1 MTNVDTT
8 IEIEKAY
15 IKDKLTY
22 KKKHSKK
29 TEYFYDIIAVSQ
41 TSNKFVVSLVYPFNY
56 NATPDAEKKPTFK
69 ISWGDGTET
78 TVRNK
83 FVNMFSLHYNKTL
96 PYIGIPGSDIED
108 IKLFPVNEKLNQD
121 AEPLLYHEYEINSDG
136 TFKVNGKPVVRISII
151 SDEIVIPVA
160 LNATEIVNLRNIFIS
175 SGNINAVIPADEN
188 VFANYNDYT
197 RAKSYVNTLSECIYP
212 VAMSVGGE
220 YPPNLIGLPTEEY
233 RSAFS
238 DVFKRGIYHPLDQK
252 IAHIKNG
259 IDGIDDDIM
268 SSINTNDTRY
278 VPDYK
283 SPGSMSMYA
292 LAGNNRF
299 INKELLESIG
309 TSNQHP
315 IPIQAYLCAGTT
327 VIKDTSYYNINKCST
342 GLYINPLLTPAL
354 INKGVNINN
363 SILRISVLAPNSDK
377 TKVHTV
383 FNPFQSIIKVFPN
396 SNNEYKLLSN
406 TETEEMWGFF
416 CNFYKI
422 WRYRANTGELI
433 TSPWLDDRDGL
444 YDLFKS
450 IPNKV
455 KSMKCVF
462 RVHQGYVDNKIYG
475 VRNEHKLLD
484 AIPKTVEEIENL
496 VVFSNIE
503 FYKKGFRV
511 YRNKEEYDEN
521 ESYNG
526 GFRMLPFD
534 NDDGVSSKYKN
545 TNLKTI
551 KNMVFCCDLYPEPL
565 KLSDNTWTTNF
576 DGVSL
581 LYGFNSL
588 EKVDGVFTYC
598 RFKDTGY
605 MRIRDI
611 CQRPQSSK
619 YEDPT
624 KINFKQI
631 ELSRVMHWC
640 DVINE
645 LAEDGETNE
654 AALNPFNGA
663 MRKKQR
669 NSWSITPNYKYRDF
683 FNKMNNETSFNSDK
697 APTFIFGKQENDIDF
712 KHMGFAFMFLTK
724 ESYPNDRLGGMV
736 DQTPIFKSVTDFAHG
751 YMMSY
756 SYINCEVPNMNTK
769 TIKIDGYLQQFLN
782 HMLIQKFRFDIDCD
796 FTRDRNTLYL
806 RNYINGLINLQW
818 LSPIG
823 WMYLGKT
830 IDDNRLDE
838 TTRRY
843 VKNSFKPAIIDM
855 SNMEGLFANVGA
867 LSCDLT
873 PMNEINDI
881 DLFLDFNSKVSI
893 NGNIK
898 DIHIYTNRFGLYS
911 YNEDDVLIKSNKDV
925 NIKRIFQNETYY
937 GALTTDNFFQ
947 GKSRYLKWFG
957 DLNIYRDNELNK
969 LYGFEHNL
977 AYNMTSFKEYEN
989 LRGSNYKDRI
999 ISMGLPRISPYD
1011 IPVWSDPNGSADEFL
1026 FMRYNS
1032 ALGSNNRFKNINA
1045 SAHDDNLINWI
1056 VPPMISG
1063 YKYRYPTLYEYI
1075 NAPSSGDSRYAHRFT
1090 MNTQYPRAH
1099 QGANFLLMKGR
1110 FIFNDNSSTNADYA
1124 FDGMILHFGLNKAIV
1139 HKDVKFNSIKGITTK
1154 NTIGV
1159 IKHNIDWDFK
1169 DENVIGYIPTI
1180 SRPYNT
1186 VVVGEPF
1193 TNLKHTVPKRIV
1205 PNEEELNECVAIRVN
1220 EFNSYERYGN
1230 CTNAMIVPRVAST
1243 PARYR
1248 KLDNIQYKF
1257 KKDIELDE
1265 FNYMPHN
1272 VYDYTVRLSHAGH
1285 NTRYDILG
1293 ISKIRKLFPDD
1304 VNVHIKN
1311 FKMPYMDNIDKFKYL
1326 YDKEK
1331 AYGEFDM
1338 QKERFIF
1345 NTVPLKYALNGA
1357 TIDNLEEVK
1366 DKWNYI
1372 GAATIFKSSK
1382 LIDGPLGSGVSAV
1395 LRCPYNV
1402 DLTTIDFN
1410 IRVFVI
1416 DDKDWGREK
1425 VDETNIMVA
1434 PIEGNNNPAINEY
1447 YKILDTTEKNT
1458 SNIFK
1463 VTNFQPPIR
1472 QMMRLEELGS
1482 SYTNIWPAK
1491 NTDQDYWSVDDRPG
1505 KYLFPRSSSDSK
1517 TAIEYA
1523 YNTADENFGGTS
1535 RWVNQLP
1542 KDMLG
1547 DTNTGITKYSDRIEI
1562 GFTRR
1567 TSDFSVLVLSDIP
1580 LWLEGSD
1587 YITGEFP
1594 PYSDYSEKYPEFKTS
1609 FDENWFKT
1617 QCFDKQMKG
1626 FEIDDVFLE
1635 TDDHF
1640 RYTSALL
1647 QIDNNDLNIPH
1658 RVNPYILEPTTYKG
1672 QTKFG
1677 EVITAYG
1684 RKFPIVNFRWTLGF
1698 AFSNLPKTVTEV
1710 DGFNFADTVY
1720 VPDKCV
1726 PEQITKFHFH
1736 KEFLESNQ
1744 TYKEGI
1750 IDAVMWYN
1758 NPFMNSSVET
1768 PGSVDYFSNI
1778 MLFTRRKDSLSNGA
1792 RTQMEEYYEWST
1804 DNKITLGPLN
1814 FNEGYG
1820 TYKDSIRVY
1829 GTRSETDHYILLTTH
1844 IAPEPNYYEM
1854 RRNYNTWVVADRN
1867 VKPDD
1872 IITVKW
1878 VVRFQSLIINPIV
1891 GPPSWHDNNKVNLNP
1906 YISGG
1911 TGHFDMS
1918 EDIITYIG
1926 KAKDLINFGV
1936 FNYSNIENVIMLY
1949 RQNGLPTIKSIRI
1962 YSDVYVCPSIN
1973 WERGI
1978 WGVLRGTL
1986 PSGADTR
1993 CVPIPQKCT
2002 EGIFYRD
2009 VKLHGIITGEYDGS
2023 LPEKLFWGTRNE
2035 NLRIQGLYCST
2046 RYANPHS
2053 WRTRKTCIRNV
2064 LQNSTSQGDR
2074 FQINNLTRLK
2084 ESGKIVT
2091 DNFEATLNNIFMPEY
2106 QHNVYNRL
2114 TGNNLFASA
2123 RSQNVYDGSRPIGIF
2138 PMVTSDQDSDYKSS
2152 VDLIHNISYTPI
2164 DDETVKNNTS
2174 MYPPSMFYMTGFAD
2188 RFNYLP
2194 SFTLHSIS
2202 STSEAEN
2209 EIAYALD
2216 FSRGVFS
2223 NVHDASPLSIP
2234 HKIDELDVS
2243 YLGGF
2248 ADLFEVYTDDVFG
2261 FTEPNLYNLNY
2272 PINMHPHQE
2281 AAYNVFRYPD
2291 YTNDGGVWNSYTRP
2305 SYQAIPVSSFFSKW
2319 FFLNG
2324 TIRVK
2329 DNSEAYVF
2337 SDHRIGNIV
2346 DFDGYSPHRF
2356 DQTTFDQSIYAVQH
2370 ENVRRSKIYKINNIT
2385 LRMPG
2390 SADYF
2395 YTPSNYGNSD
2405 YSYYNKIV
2413 KPRLDYN
2420 GYYPYCVGTAVT
2432 HGGFGSIERYSRSS
2446 IYYPSSLISETVGA
2460 IEETGYVPIMSSL
2473 MKIIML
2479 KTHRNEICRTD
2490 TAWYSTIPLECMV
2503 PQGYMSN
2510 WSVADENT
2518 MRCRAYHKTRVANFT
2533 DKGMMIPPKWYKN
2546 HANNNRL
2553 PLYVERFKYL
2563 EDIKSN
2569 YGLLVSMVMCEPSKN
2584 MMFRMNGKRRVKA
2597 RYARTRPLDFG
2608 KGWTGKDLGNA
2619 NQPYDILYQRA
2630 IPGIVGIY
2638 HYVNSAYRGRITN
2651 MRNFGH
2657 WACYGF
2663 NYGLIDDTGMTQYQ
2677 DIGRELFIES
2687 ETANA
2692 RNNMLIGCH
2701 PHLKE
2706 VKIINAS
2713 ASEISANYKNYY
2725 DEENIS
2731 PDDTQKY
2738 LTAFEALDIEIPD
2751 DSQHPSF
2758 LQTSFNCFIK
2768 ETLPYQPCLTK
2779 IKNMSSSPLYLTIG
2793 ETALTHI
2800 LNYGQRVLHGRKY
2813 GKDANNWIWIMGEQQ
2828 KIMNVSTNM
2837 RTAIFPTYKRERF
2850 VWNSSF
2856 NQDPVSQ
2863 FSSYVDVIVDSKWVN
2878 RTMYA
2883 RKDIPKEDQTPYQ
2896 GIMIRGIMNGVW
2908 TNCETNAWGGA
2919 PAPRPKTAKVFDYAI
2934 VGNTNGGFVNY
2945 GPNKGRNLEYGI
2957 NEIANLHTSG
2967 GIHHRGLYNVPMQ
2980 WFGKNKD
2987 EISLP
2992 NDYYLGS
2999 NMGQVGNPSFRA
3011 SGNPYH
3017 NSELKV
3023 FLSHTFANHWFGVPS
3038 PNTVSLHQLCDKSIL
3053 SSGSADK
3060 QPEGIIVT
3068 DDYRFANIIA
3078 QPNTIIYGNQTPVV
3092 YCKSQ
3097 RGWMQNYENMLDLS
3111 WWQGAVSELPTNWN
3125 SRPLLWVLEGDS
3137 DITDFFSC
3145 VGKRYTV
3152 VDFAKMT
3159 YYSGITNP
3167 TQALQTFEN
3176 SVIRFN
3182 KSTYPS
3188 TDKLNITN
3196 MFNDIRLRWFNYDLT
3211 KPAYAPTLNKYK
3223 FNTANYVKDNFD
3235 RIFFNGK
3242 INIIGKS
3249 GIKSTT

>member
-278 VPDYK
+278 VVDYK
-283 SPGSMSMYA
+283 SPDSMSMYA

-299 INKELLESIG
+299 VNKELLESIG

-315 IPIQAYLCAGTT
+315 IPIQAYLCSG
-327 VIKDTSYYNINKCST
+327 IYEPKDNYYYQRNKNSK
-342 GLYINPLLTPAL
+342 GLNINPLITPAL

-377 TKVHTV
+377 TKVHIV
-383 FNPFQSIIKVFPN
+383 SNPFQGIIKVFPN

-406 TETEEMWGFF
+406 TETKEIWGFF
-416 CNFYKI
+416 CNFYRD
-422 WRYRANTGELI
+422 WRYRANTGEYI
-433 TSPWLDDRDGL
+433 TSPWLDDIDGV

-462 RVHQGYVDNKIYG
+462 RVHQSYVDNKLYG
-475 VRNEHKLLD
+475 IRNEHKILD

-521 ESYNG
+521 EAYNG

-545 TNLKTI
+545 SNLKTI

-565 KLSDNTWTTNF
+565 RLTDNTWTTNF

-605 MRIRDI
+605 MRVRDI
-611 CQRPQSSK
+611 CQRPQK
-619 YEDPT
+619 ENYEDPS
-624 KINFKQI
+624 KIEYKPI

-645 LAEDGETNE
+645 LGEDGDTNE
-654 AALNPFNGA
+654 HALNPFNGH
-663 MRKKQR
+663 MVKKQR
-669 NSWSITPNYKYRDF
+669 SSWNITPNYKYRDF
-683 FNKMNNETSFNSDK
+683 FNKMNNETSFNPDK
-697 APTFIFGKQENDIDF
+697 APTFIFGKQENDADL
-712 KHMGFAFMFLTK
+712 KHMCLGFLFLERK
-724 ESYPNDRLGGMV
+724 PYLNDRLGGIV
-736 DQTPIFKSVTDFAHG
+736 DQSPIFKSVTDFAHG

-756 SYINCEVPNMNTK
+756 SYMNCEVPDVTIK
-769 TIKIDGYLQQFLN
+769 TIKIDGYIQQFYN
-782 HMLIQKFRFDIDCD
+782 HMMIQKLRLDLQFDLSKP
-796 FTRDRNTLYL
+796 RSLYL
-806 RNYINGLINLQW
+806 RDYVTGLINPQW
-818 LSPIG
+818 ISPVG
-823 WMYLGKT
+823 WMLIGKT
-830 IDDNRLDE
+830 ISENSKINQDLKSE
-838 TTRRY
+838 VISRY
-843 VKNSFKPAIIDM
+843 KSAIVDV
-855 SNMEGLFANVGA
+855 SNIEGLFSNVGSLA
-867 LSCDLT
+867 CDLT
-873 PMNEINDI
+873 PMTEINDR

-893 NGNIK
+893 NGSVKNI
-898 DIHIYTNRFGLYS
+898 HVYSNRFGLYS
-911 YNEDDVLIKSNKDV
+911 YNEDDILIKSDKDV
-925 NIKRIFQNETYY
+925 NVKRLFQNECYY
-937 GALTTDNFFQ
+937 GSLATDNFFQ
-947 GKSRYLKWFG
+947 AKSKYRNWFT
-957 DLNIYRDNELNK
+957 DVAVYDDNELNK
-969 LYGFEHNL
+969 IWGYEHAL
-977 AYNMTSFKEYEN
+977 AYNMTSFKHYEN
-989 LRGSNYKDRI
+989 FTGSDYKDRI
-999 ISMGLPRISPYD
+999 ISMGCPRVSPYD
-1011 IPVWSDPNGSADEFL
+1011 IPVWTDPKTREFE
-1026 FMRYNS
+1026 YTKHNS
-1032 ALGSNNRFKNINA
+1032 SLGGNNRFKSPTIL
-1045 SAHDDNLINWI
+1045 AHDDNLLNWI
-1056 VPPMISG
+1056 FPPLITG
-1063 YKYRYPTLYEYI
+1063 YKYRYPTIYSYLI
-1075 NAPSSGDSRYAHRFT
+1075 GQNTGDSRYVYRFT

-1099 QGANFLLMKGR
+1099 QGTNFLLTKGK
-1110 FIFNDNSSTNADYA
+1110 FIVNSSNSSTNADYA
-1124 FDGMILHFGLNKAIV
+1124 FDGMMLHFGLNKSLV
-1139 HKDVKFNSIKGITTK
+1139 HKDIKFNSIKGITTK

-1159 IKHNIDWDFK
+1159 IKHNCDWNFK
-1169 DENVIGYIPTI
+1169 NENVVGYIPTI
-1180 SRPYNT
+1180 SRPFNT

-1193 TNLKHTVPKRIV
+1193 TNLKHVIPKKIV
-1205 PNEEELNECVAIRVN
+1205 PNIEEFNECVALRVN
-1220 EFNSYERYGN
+1220 EFNSYERYPGRFN
-1230 CTNAMIVPRVAST
+1230 SMIVPKVAST

-1248 KLDNIQYKF
+1248 KFDNVQYKF
-1257 KKDIELDE
+1257 SSDSVEFDE

-1272 VYDYTVRLSHAGH
+1272 VVDYISAIPNSYQSSYDM
-1285 NTRYDILG
+1285 IFG
-1293 ISKIRKLFPDD
+1293 ISHVRKLFPDD
-1304 VNVHIKN
+1304 TNVHIKN
-1311 FKMPYMDNIDKFKYL
+1311 FKMPYIDNSDKFKL
-1326 YDKEK
+1326 LGSNFNVDK
-1331 AYGEFDM
+1331 Y
-1338 QKERFIF
+1338 RFIF
-1345 NTVPLKYALNGA
+1345 QTVPLEYALNGA
-1357 TIDNLEEVK
+1357 VVDNIEEVK
-1366 DKWNYI
+1366 RNWKYN
-1372 GAATIFKSSK
+1372 GTATIFKSAK
-1382 LIDGPLGSGVSAV
+1382 LIDGPLNQPVTVV

-1402 DLTTIDFN
+1402 DLTN
-1410 IRVFVI
+1410 SKYNVRVFMI
-1416 DDKDWGREK
+1416 SETDWGREK
-1425 VDETNIMVA
+1425 VIEQNLMINPKGIPPVEIGNPDLVEFYKVCDSTKKYPE
-1434 PIEGNNNPAINEY
+1434 PITVEC
-1447 YKILDTTEKNT
+1447 
-1458 SNIFK
+1458 
-1463 VTNFQPPIR
+1463 FQPPLRCMIN
-1472 QMMRLEELGS
+1472 LPELGTN
-1482 SYTNIWPAK
+1482 YTNVWPQDRV
-1491 NTDQDYWSVDDRPG
+1491 DQNFWSVDDRPG
-1505 KYLFPRSSSDSK
+1505 KYLFPVSASTNYDSQ
-1517 TAIEYA
+1517 EYA
-1523 YNTADENFGGTS
+1523 INTADENFGGTS

-1542 KDMLG
+1542 KEIHKCVSVRKF
-1547 DTNTGITKYSDRIEI
+1547 NDRLE
-1562 GFTRR
+1562 FDLTRKELE
-1567 TSDFSVLVLSDIP
+1567 FSILVLADIP
-1580 LWLEGSD
+1580 LWMEGSD

-1594 PYSDYSEKYPEFKTS
+1594 PYSDYSEKYPEFKTQ

-1617 QCFDKQMKG
+1617 NCYDKQMKG

-1635 TDDHF
+1635 VDDHM
-1640 RYTSALL
+1640 RHTMALM

-1658 RVNPYILEPTTYKG
+1658 RVNPYILEPTTRKG

-1677 EVITAYG
+1677 EVISAYG

-1710 DGFNFADTVY
+1710 EGFNFADTVY

-1736 KEFLESNQ
+1736 KEFLEPNQ

-1750 IDAVMWYN
+1750 MDAVMWYN
-1758 NPFMNSSVET
+1758 NPFMNSTVET

-1820 TYKDSIRVY
+1820 THKDSIRVY
-1829 GTRSETDHYILLTTH
+1829 GTRSETDHHILLTTH

-1878 VVRFQSLIINPIV
+1878 VVRFQSLIATPIS
-1891 GPPSWHDNNKVNLNP
+1891 GPPGWYDNNKANLNP

-1911 TGHFDMS
+1911 AGHFDMS
-1918 EDIITYIG
+1918 EDVITYTG

-1936 FNYSNIENVIMLY
+1936 FNYSNIENAIMLY

-1986 PSGADTR
+1986 PTGTDTR

-2053 WRTRKTCIRNV
+2053 WRTRKASIRNV

-2074 FQINNLTRLK
+2074 FQINNLARLK

-2152 VDLIHNISYTPI
+2152 VDEIHSINYTKISDSDIRDNSSY
-2164 DDETVKNNTS
+2164 
-2174 MYPPSMFYMTGFAD
+2174 YPPSMFYMTGFAD

-2202 STSEAEN
+2202 STSEVEN

-2223 NVHDASPLSIP
+2223 NVHDSSPLSIP

-2281 AAYNVFRYPD
+2281 SAYNVFRYPD
-2291 YTNDGGVWNSYTRP
+2291 YTNDGGVWNSYVRP
-2305 SYQAIPVSSFFSKW
+2305 SYQAMPVSSFFGKW

-2329 DNSEAYVF
+2329 DNSDAYVF

-2390 SADYF
+2390 SAGYF

-2405 YSYYNKIV
+2405 YNYYNKIV
-2413 KPRLDYN
+2413 KPKLDYN
-2420 GYYPYCVGTAVT
+2420 GYYPYCITSAVT

-2446 IYYPSSLISETVGA
+2446 VYYPSSLISETVGA
-2460 IEETGYVPIMSSL
+2460 IEETGYIPIMSSL
-2473 MKIIML
+2473 MKLNML
-2479 KTHRNEICRTD
+2479 KSHIDEICRTD

-2510 WSVADENT
+2510 WAVADDNT
-2518 MRCRAYHKTRVANFT
+2518 MRCRAYYKTRVANFP
-2533 DKGMMIPPKWYKN
+2533 DKGMMIPPKWYKS
-2546 HANNNRL
+2546 HVNNDRL
-2553 PLYVERFKYL
+2553 PLYVDRFKYL

-2608 KGWTGKDLGNA
+2608 KGWTGKDLEVA

-2663 NYGLIDDTGMTQYQ
+2663 NYGLIDDTGMTQYL

-2687 ETANA
+2687 ETSNA

-2713 ASEISANYKNYY
+2713 ASEISSNYKNYY

-2738 LTAFEALDIEIPD
+2738 LAAFEALDIEIPD

-2919 PAPRPKTAKVFDYAI
+2919 TAPRPKTAKVFDYDI

-2957 NEIANLHTSG
+2957 TEIVNLHSD
-2967 GIHHRGLYNVPMQ
+2967 GIYHRGLWNVRMQ

-3053 SSGSADK
+3053 SSGDSSK
-3060 QPEGIIVT
+3060 NPEGIIVT

-3111 WWQGAVSELPTNWN
+3111 WWQGNVSELPTNWN

-3137 DITDFFSC
+3137 DITDFYSC
-3145 VGKRYTV
+3145 VGARYTT

-3159 YYSGITNP
+3159 YYSSITNP

-3176 SVIRFN
+3176 SVIRFT
-3182 KSTYPS
+3182 KSSYPS

-3223 FNTANYVKDNFD
+3223 FNTPNYVKDNFD

>member
-1 MTNVDTT
+1 MAKQIDTT
-8 IEIEKAY
+8 VEIERAY
-15 IKDKLTY
+15 IKDQITY
-22 KKKHSKK
+22 QKVRNKK
-29 TEYFYDIIAVSQ
+29 TTYFYDIAAQ
-41 TSNKFVVSLVYPFNY
+41 TSTNGKLMVALVYPFNY
-56 NATPDAEKKPTFK
+56 NATPYASKKPEFNV
-69 ISWGDGTET
+69 SWGDGTET
-78 TVRNK
+78 VIRNK
-83 FVNMFSLHYNKTL
+83 FVDMFDSHFSKVKPFTNAYSIN
-96 PYIGIPGSDIED
+96 D
-108 IKLFPVNEKLNQD
+108 IKLFNVPEKVHGVG
-121 AEPLLYHEYEINSDG
+121 EKLYHEYELNSDD
-136 TFKVNGKPVVRISII
+136 TFKVNGKYILRISIE
-151 SDEIVIPVA
+151 SEEIVVPFV
-160 LNATEIVNLRNIFIS
+160 LNTNEINNLYYRFIS
-175 SGNINAVIPADEN
+175 GSYITAQLPIDEN
-188 VFANYNDYT
+188 VFANYNSYT
-197 RAKSYVNTLSECIYP
+197 NSKAYAEQLASCISP
-212 VAMSVGGE
+212 VICSIGGE
-220 YPPNLIGLPTEEY
+220 YPPNLIGLSTDNYKDE
-233 RSAFS
+233 FS
-238 DVFKRGIYHPLDQK
+238 KVFKRGIYHPLDQK

-278 VPDYK
+278 VVDYK
-283 SPGSMSMYA
+283 SPSSMSMYA

-309 TSNQHP
+309 TPNQHP
-315 IPIQAYLCAGTT
+315 IPIQACLCSG
-327 VIKDTSYYNINKCST
+327 VYEVKDSYYYQRNKNSK
-342 GLYINPLLTPAL
+342 GLNINPLLTPAL
-354 INKGVNINN
+354 INKGININN
-363 SILRISVLAPNSDK
+363 SILRLSIVTSTSDSS
-377 TKVHTV
+377 KVHLV
-383 FNPFQSIIKVFPN
+383 FNPYQNIIKVFPDTN
-396 SNNEYKLLSN
+396 GEFKLFSN
-406 TETEEMWGFF
+406 TETEEIWGFF
-416 CNFYKI
+416 CNFYRN
-422 WRYRANTGELI
+422 WRYQATDGTLY
-433 TSPWLDDRDGL
+433 TSPWLYDTNGI

-450 IPNKV
+450 LPATV
-455 KSMKCVF
+455 KSMKCVY
-462 RVHQGYVDNKIYG
+462 RVHQSYVDDKLYG
-475 VRNEHKLLD
+475 IRNEHRILD

-496 VVFSNIE
+496 IVFSNIE

-511 YRNKEEYDEN
+511 YRDKYEYSEL
-521 ESYNG
+521 EAYNG

-534 NDDGVSSKYKN
+534 NDDGVSTKYKN
-545 TNLKTI
+545 SNLKVI

-565 KLSDNTWTTNF
+565 RLSDNTWTTNF

-581 LYGFNSL
+581 LYGFNNL

-611 CQRPQSSK
+611 CQRPQRDK
-619 YEDPT
+619 YKNPDE
-624 KINFKQI
+624 IEFKQI

-645 LAEDGETNE
+645 LSEDGDTNE
-654 AALNPFNGA
+654 HALNPFNGH
-663 MRKKQR
+663 MVKKQR
-669 NSWSITPNYKYRDF
+669 SSWNITPNYKMRDF
-683 FNKMNNETSFNSDK
+683 FNKMNNETSFNPDK
-697 APTFIFGKQENDIDF
+697 APTFIFGKQENDTDF
-712 KHMGFAFMFLTK
+712 KHMGFAFMFLERK
-724 ESYPNDRLGGMV
+724 SYPDDRLGGIV
-736 DQTPIFKSVTDFAHG
+736 DQSPIFKSVTDFAHG

-756 SYINCEVPNMNTK
+756 SYINCEVPDMNTK
-769 TIKIDGYLQQFLN
+769 TIKIDGYLQQFQN
-782 HMLIQKFRFDIDCD
+782 HMLIQRFRFDVDFD
-796 FTRDRNTLYL
+796 FTKDRNSAYL
-806 RNYINGLINLQW
+806 RNYINGLINLQC
-818 LSPIG
+818 LSPLG
-823 WMYLGKT
+823 WMLLGNT
-830 IDDNRLDE
+830 LDIN
-838 TTRRY
+838 TKVDYSSKRY
-843 VKNSFKPAIIDM
+843 VKYNFKPAIIDM
-855 SNMEGLFANVGA
+855 SNMEGLFANAGA
-867 LSCDLT
+867 LACDLT

-881 DLFLDFNSKVSI
+881 DLFLDFKSKV
-893 NGNIK
+893 NIAGDTK
-898 DIHIYTNRFGLYS
+898 EIHVYTNRFGLYS
-911 YNEDDVLIKSNKDV
+911 YNEDDILIKSNKDI
-925 NIKRIFQNETYY
+925 NIRRIFQNETYY

-977 AYNMTSFKEYEN
+977 AYNMTSFKEYGN
-989 LRGSNYKDRI
+989 LRGSDYKDRI

-1011 IPVWSDPNGSADEFL
+1011 VPVWTDTSGSADEFL

-1032 ALGSNNRFKNINA
+1032 AIGSNNRFKSTNA
-1045 SAHDDNLINWI
+1045 LVHDDNLINWI

-1075 NAPSSGDSRYAHRFT
+1075 NAPSSGYSRYAHRFT

-1139 HKDVKFNSIKGITTK
+1139 HKDIKFNSIKGITTK

-1205 PNEEELNECVAIRVN
+1205 PNLEEFNEVVALRVN
-1220 EFNSYERYGN
+1220 EFNSYQRYPGRYN
-1230 CTNAMIVPRVAST
+1230 SAIVPKVAST

-1248 KLDNIQYKF
+1248 KFDNITYKF
-1257 KKDIELDE
+1257 DNDVEFDE
-1265 FNYMPHN
+1265 FNYLPHN
-1272 VYDYTVRLSHAGH
+1272 VVDYISAIPNSYQSSYDM
-1285 NTRYDILG
+1285 IFG
-1293 ISKIRKLFPDD
+1293 ISHVRKLFPDD
-1304 VNVHIKN
+1304 INVHIKN
-1311 FKMPYMDNIDKFKYL
+1311 FKMPYVDNIDKFKL
-1326 YDKEK
+1326 LGTDFAITK
-1331 AYGEFDM
+1331 DN
-1338 QKERFIF
+1338 FILQ
-1345 NTVPLKYALNGA
+1345 TVPLKYALNGA

-1366 DKWNYI
+1366 RNWNYK
-1372 GAATIFKSSK
+1372 GTATVFKSSTM
-1382 LIDGPLGSGVSAV
+1382 IDGPLNAV
-1395 LRCPYNV
+1395 VVGTLRCPYNI
-1402 DLTTIDFN
+1402 DLTDPKYN
-1410 IRVFVI
+1410 VRVFMI
-1416 DDKDWGREK
+1416 SETDWGREK
-1425 VDETNIMVA
+1425 VIESNLMVN
-1434 PIEGNNNPAINEY
+1434 PRGTPPVEVGNPDLVEF
-1447 YKILDTTEKNT
+1447 YKVCDTTHKYPEGITVKC
-1458 SNIFK
+1458 
-1463 VTNFQPPIR
+1463 FQPPLRCMIN
-1472 QMMRLEELGS
+1472 LPELGTN
-1482 SYTNIWPAK
+1482 YTNMWPQ
-1491 NTDQDYWSVDDRPG
+1491 NRVDQDFWSVDDRPG
-1505 KYLFPRSSSDSK
+1505 NYLFPRSSSDNF
-1517 TAIEYA
+1517 TATEYA

-1542 KDMLG
+1542 KE
-1547 DTNTGITKYSDRIEI
+1547 IHKSIVVRKYNDRIEFDI
-1562 GFTRR
+1562 TRKEVE
-1567 TSDFSVLVLSDIP
+1567 FSILVLADIP

-1594 PYSDYSEKYPEFKTS
+1594 PYSDYSEKYPEFKNG
-1609 FDENWFKT
+1609 FNENWFKT
-1617 QCFDKQMKG
+1617 QCFDKQKKG

-1635 TDDHF
+1635 LDDHM
-1640 RYTSALL
+1640 RYTMALM
-1647 QIDNNDLNIPH
+1647 QMDNNDLNIPH

-1720 VPDKCV
+1720 VPDRCV

-1736 KEFLESNQ
+1736 KEFLEPNQ

-1750 IDAVMWYN
+1750 KDAVMWYN
-1758 NPFMNSSVET
+1758 NPFMSNNVET
-1768 PGSVDYFSNI
+1768 PGSIDYFSNI
-1778 MLFTRRKDSLSNGA
+1778 MLFTRRKESLSNGA

-1804 DNKITLGPLN
+1804 DNKITLGPIN

-1820 TYKDSIRVY
+1820 TWKNSIALY
-1829 GTRSETDHYILLTTH
+1829 GTRSETGHHMQLTTH
-1844 IAPEPNYYEM
+1844 IAPEPNWYEM
-1854 RRNYNTWVVADRN
+1854 RRNYNSWVVADRN

-1872 IITVKW
+1872 VITVKW
-1878 VVRFQSLIINPIV
+1878 VVRFQSLLGLPIS
-1891 GPPSWHDNNKVNLNP
+1891 GPPGWYDNNKANLNP

-1911 TGHFDMS
+1911 NGRFDMS
-1918 EDIITYIG
+1918 EDVITYTG

-1936 FNYSNIENVIMLY
+1936 FNYSNIQNARNLY

-1986 PSGADTR
+1986 PSGTDTR

-2009 VKLHGIITGEYDGS
+2009 AKLHGIITGEYDGS

-2053 WRTRKTCIRNV
+2053 WRTRKTCIRKV

-2074 FQINNLTRLK
+2074 FQINNLARLK

-2091 DNFEATLNNIFMPEY
+2091 DNFGPTLDNIFISDYE
-2106 QHNVYNRL
+2106 HRVYNRL
-2114 TGNNLFASA
+2114 TGNNLFISA
-2123 RSQNVYDGSRPIGIF
+2123 RELNSYDGSRPLDIF

-2152 VDLIHNISYTPI
+2152 VDLIHNISYSPI
-2164 DDETVKNNTS
+2164 DDEAIKNDRS
-2174 MYPPSMFYMTGFAD
+2174 MYPPSMFYMAGFAD

-2194 SFTLHSIS
+2194 SFTLQLSV
-2202 STSEAEN
+2202 SEAEN
-2209 EIAYALD
+2209 EIAYSLD
-2216 FSRGVFS
+2216 FSRGAFS

-2281 AAYNVFRYPD
+2281 VAYNVFRYPD
-2291 YTNDGGVWNSYTRP
+2291 YTNDGGVWNNYPRP
-2305 SYQAIPVSSFFSKW
+2305 SYQAMPVSSFFGKW

-2337 SDHRIGNIV
+2337 SDHRIGNII

-2370 ENVRRSKIYKINNIT
+2370 ENVRRSKIYKINNIS

-2390 SADYF
+2390 SSGYF
-2395 YTPSNYGNSD
+2395 YTASNYLNSD
-2405 YSYYNKIV
+2405 NNYYNRIV
-2413 KPRLDYN
+2413 KDKLDSN
-2420 GYYPYCVGTAVT
+2420 GYYPYVVTSAVT

-2460 IEETGYVPIMSSL
+2460 IEETGYIPIMSSL
-2473 MKIIML
+2473 MKLNML
-2479 KTHRNEICRTD
+2479 KSHRDLICRTD
-2490 TAWYSTIPLECMV
+2490 TAWWSTIPNECMV

-2510 WSVADENT
+2510 WAVADENT
-2518 MRCRAYHKTRVANFT
+2518 MRCRAYHKTRVANFL
-2533 DKGMMIPPKWYKN
+2533 DKGMMIPAKWYKT
-2546 HANNNRL
+2546 HGNNVRL
-2553 PLYVERFKYL
+2553 PLYVDRFKYL

-2569 YGLLVSMVMCEPSKN
+2569 YGLLVSMVTCEPSKN
-2584 MMFRMNGKRRVKA
+2584 MMFRMNGKRRIKA
-2597 RYARTRPLDFG
+2597 RYARTRPLDFN
-2608 KGWTGKDLGNA
+2608 KGWTGKDLGTA

-2651 MRNFGH
+2651 MRNLAH

-2663 NYGLIDDTGMTQYQ
+2663 NYGLIDDTGMTQYL

-2731 PDDTQKY
+2731 PDDTQKH
-2738 LTAFEALDIEIPD
+2738 LEASEALGISIPD

-2779 IKNMSSSPLYLTIG
+2779 IKNMSSSPLYLTVG

-2813 GKDANNWIWIMGEQQ
+2813 GKDADNWIWIMGEQQ

-2850 VWNSSF
+2850 EWSSQF

-2863 FSSYVDVIVDSKWVN
+2863 FSSYVDVIVDKKWVD
-2878 RTMYA
+2878 RTMYT
-2883 RKDIPKEDQTPYQ
+2883 RKDIPKENQIPYQ
-2896 GIMIRGIMNGVW
+2896 GIMIRGIMTGVW
-2908 TNCETNAWGGA
+2908 TNPETNAWGGA
-2919 PAPRPKTAKVFDYAI
+2919 QAPRPKTAKSYDYAI
-2934 VGNTNGGFVNY
+2934 VGDTNGGHVNY
-2945 GPNKGRNLEYGI
+2945 GPNKGRSLEYGV
-2957 NEIANLHTSG
+2957 NEIVNLHSN
-2967 GIHHRGLYNVPMQ
+2967 GINHRGLYNVAMG

-2999 NMGQVGNPSFRA
+2999 NMGLSGNPIFRA
-3011 SGNPYH
+3011 SGNPNH
-3017 NSELKV
+3017 NPELKV
-3023 FLSHTFANHWFGVPS
+3023 FLTHTFANHWFGVPS

-3068 DDYRFANIIA
+3068 DDYRFANLYA

-3097 RGWMQNYENMLDLS
+3097 RGWLQNSENLLKLD
-3111 WWQGAVSELPTNWN
+3111 WWEGSTSVKPTDYTK
-3125 SRPLLWVLEGDS
+3125 PLLWIYEADS
-3137 DITDFFSC
+3137 DITDFYSWN
-3145 VGKRYTV
+3145 GARYTRQ
-3152 VDFAKMT
+3152 DFAKMT
-3159 YYSGITNP
+3159 HYTAYNSSTAN
-3167 TQALQTFEN
+3167 ALNAFEN
-3176 SVIRFN
+3176 SILRFN
-3182 KSTYPS
+3182 FASYPS
-3188 TDKLNITN
+3188 TARLNVTN
-3196 MFNDIRLRWFNYDLT
+3196 AFQNIRLRWFNEHLKID
-3211 KPAYAPTLNKYK
+3211 AYVNGVLAKYK
-3223 FNTANYVKDNFD
+3223 PNVANYVKDNFD
-3235 RIFFNGK
+3235 RIYFNGK

-3249 GIKSTT
+3249 NIYSTI

>member
-1 MTNVDTT
+1 MAKQIDTT
-8 IEIEKAY
+8 VEIERAY
-15 IKDKLTY
+15 IKDQITY
-22 KKKHSKK
+22 QKVRNKK
-29 TEYFYDIIAVSQ
+29 TTYFYDIAAQ
-41 TSNKFVVSLVYPFNY
+41 TSTNGKLMVALVYPFNY
-56 NATPDAEKKPTFK
+56 NATPYASKKPEFN

-78 TVRNK
+78 TIRNK
-83 FVNMFSLHYNKTL
+83 FVDMFDAHFSKVKPFTNAST
-96 PYIGIPGSDIED
+96 ISD
-108 IKLFPVNEKLNQD
+108 IKLFNVPEKVHG
-121 AEPLLYHEYEINSDG
+121 AGEKLYHEYELNSDG
-136 TFKVNGKPVVRISII
+136 TFKVNGKYILRISIE
-151 SDEIVIPVA
+151 SEEIVVPFV
-160 LNATEIVNLRNIFIS
+160 LNANEINNLYSRFIS
-175 SGNINAVIPADEN
+175 GSTINVTLPLDEN
-188 VFANYNDYT
+188 VFGNYNDYT
-197 RAKSYVNTLSECIYP
+197 NAKAYAEQLASCISQ
-212 VAMSVGGE
+212 VICSVGGE
-220 YPPNLIGLPTEEY
+220 YPPNLIGLATDNYKYE
-233 RSAFS
+233 FS
-238 DVFKRGIYHPLDQK
+238 KVFKRGIYHPLDQK

-278 VPDYK
+278 VVDYK
-283 SPGSMSMYA
+283 SPSSVSMYA

-299 INKELLESIG
+299 INKELLENIG
-309 TSNQHP
+309 TPNQHP
-315 IPIQAYLCAGTT
+315 IPIQAYLCSG
-327 VIKDTSYYNINKCST
+327 VYEIKDNYYYQHNKNSR
-342 GLYINPLLTPAL
+342 GLNINPLLTPAL
-354 INKGVNINN
+354 INKGININN
-363 SILRISVLAPNSDK
+363 SILRLSIVTSTSDSS
-377 TKVHTV
+377 KVHLV
-383 FNPFQSIIKVFPN
+383 FNPYQSIIKVFPDTN
-396 SNNEYKLLSN
+396 GEFKLFSN
-406 TETEEMWGFF
+406 TETEEIWGFF
-416 CNFYKI
+416 CNFYRN
-422 WRYRANTGELI
+422 WRYQSVDGTII
-433 TSPWLDDRDGL
+433 TSPWLYDINGI

-450 IPNKV
+450 LPATV
-455 KSMKCVF
+455 KSMKCIY
-462 RVHQGYVDNKIYG
+462 RIQQGYVDNKLYG
-475 VRNEHKLLD
+475 IRNEHRLLD
-484 AIPKTVEEIENL
+484 AIPKSVQDIENL
-496 VVFSNIE
+496 VVFSNLE

-511 YRNKEEYDEN
+511 YRDKYEYDEL
-521 ESYNG
+521 EAYNG

-534 NDDGVSSKYKN
+534 NDDGSSTKYKN
-545 TNLKTI
+545 SHLRTI
-551 KNMVFCCDLYPEPL
+551 KNMVFCSDLYPEPL
-565 KLSDNTWTTNF
+565 RLSDNAWTTNF

-611 CQRPQSSK
+611 CQRPQRDK
-619 YEDPT
+619 YENPDD
-624 KINFKQI
+624 IEFKQI

-645 LAEDGETNE
+645 LAEDGDTNE
-654 AALNPFNGA
+654 HALNPFNGH
-663 MRKKQR
+663 MVKKQR
-669 NSWSITPNYKYRDF
+669 SSWNITPNYKYREF
-683 FNKMNNETSFNSDK
+683 FNKMNNETSFNPDK
-697 APTFIFGKQENDIDF
+697 APTFIFGKQENDTDF
-712 KHMGFAFMFLTK
+712 KHMGFAFMFLERK
-724 ESYPNDRLGGMV
+724 PYPNDRLGGLV
-736 DQTPIFKSVTDFAHG
+736 DQSPIFKSVTDFAHG

-756 SYINCEVPNMNTK
+756 SYINCEVPDMNTK
-769 TIKIDGYLQQFLN
+769 TIKIDGYLQQFQN
-782 HMLIQKFRFDIDCD
+782 HMLIQRFRFDTDFD
-796 FTRDRNTLYL
+796 FTKDRNSAYL

-818 LSPIG
+818 LSPLG
-823 WMYLGKT
+823 WMLLGNTVDINTKV
-830 IDDNRLDE
+830 DYSS
-838 TTRRY
+838 RRY
-843 VKNSFKPAIIDM
+843 VKYNFKPAILDM

-881 DLFLDFNSKVSI
+881 DLFLDFKSKVNI
-893 NGNIK
+893 AGNTK
-898 DIHIYTNRFGLYS
+898 EIHVYTNRFGLYS
-911 YNEDDVLIKSNKDV
+911 YNEDNILIKSNKDI

-977 AYNMTSFKEYEN
+977 AYNMTSFKEYGN
-989 LRGSNYKDRI
+989 LRGSDYKDRI
-999 ISMGLPRISPYD
+999 ISMGLPRIGPYD
-1011 IPVWSDPNGSADEFL
+1011 NSVWTGWETQSRSDDFLFTRHNSAMRANDEFAKV
-1026 FMRYNS
+1026 NT
-1032 ALGSNNRFKNINA
+1032 

-1075 NAPSSGDSRYAHRFT
+1075 NAPSSGNSRYAHRFT

-1124 FDGMILHFGLNKAIV
+1124 FDGVILHFGLNKAIV
-1139 HKDVKFNSIKGITTK
+1139 HKDIKFSSIKGITTK

-1180 SRPYNT
+1180 SRPFNT

-1193 TNLKHTVPKRIV
+1193 TNLKHTIPKRIV
-1205 PNEEELNECVAIRVN
+1205 PNEEELSECVAIRVN
-1220 EFNSYERYGN
+1220 EFNSYERYSN
-1230 CTNAMIVPRVAST
+1230 CTNAMIVPKVAST

-1257 KKDIELDE
+1257 KRDIELDE

-1272 VYDYTVRLSHAGH
+1272 VYDYTVRLSHAGY

-1326 YDKEK
+1326 YDKDK
-1331 AYGEFDM
+1331 TYGEFDM
-1338 QKERFIF
+1338 KKERFIF

-1357 TIDNLEEVK
+1357 TVDNLEEVK

-1372 GAATIFKSSK
+1372 GTATIFKSSK
-1382 LIDGPLGSGVSAV
+1382 LIDGPLNSGVFGV

-1402 DLTTIDFN
+1402 DLTSIDFK

-1434 PIEGNNNPAINEY
+1434 PIEGNNPAINEY

-1472 QMMRLEELGS
+1472 QMMRLQELGS
-1482 SYTNIWPAK
+1482 NYTNLWPAK
-1491 NTDQDYWSVDDRPG
+1491 TTDQDNWSVDDRPG
-1505 KYLFPRSSSDSK
+1505 NYLFPRSSSDGK
-1517 TAIEYA
+1517 TSTEYA

-1535 RWVNQLP
+1535 RWVNQLH

-1547 DTNTGITKYSDRIEI
+1547 DVNNNIIKYPDRIEI

-1567 TSDFSVLVLSDIP
+1567 TSEFSILVLSDIP

-1587 YITGEFP
+1587 YISGEFP
-1594 PYSDYSEKYPEFKTS
+1594 PYSDYSEKYPEFKVR

-1617 QCFDKQMKG
+1617 QCFDKQAKG

-1635 TDDHF
+1635 IDDHF
-1640 RYTSALL
+1640 KHTSALL

-1720 VPDKCV
+1720 VPDKCI
-1726 PEQITKFHFH
+1726 PEQISKFTFH
-1736 KEFLESNQ
+1736 KEFLEPNQ

-1750 IDAVMWYN
+1750 MDAVMWYN

-1804 DNKITLGPLN
+1804 DNKITLGPIN

-1820 TYKDSIRVY
+1820 TWKDSIILY
-1829 GTRSETDHYILLTTH
+1829 GTRSETGHHMRLTTH

-1854 RRNYNTWVVADRN
+1854 RRNYNSWVVADRN

-1872 IITVKW
+1872 TITVKW
-1878 VVRFQSLIINPIV
+1878 VVRFQSLVALPIT
-1891 GPPSWHDNNKVNLNP
+1891 GTPSSYDNNRANLNP
-1906 YISGG
+1906 YISCGS
-1911 TGHFDMS
+1911 GHFDMS
-1918 EDIITYIG
+1918 EDAIIYTG

-1936 FNYSNIENVIMLY
+1936 FNYDNIENASMLY

-1973 WERGI
+1973 WERGL

-1986 PSGADTR
+1986 PTGTDTR

-2074 FQINNLTRLK
+2074 FQINNLARLK

-2091 DNFEATLNNIFMPEY
+2091 DNFGPTLDNIFMSET

-2123 RSQNVYDGSRPIGIF
+2123 RYQNVYDGSRPIAIF

-2152 VDLIHNISYTPI
+2152 VDLIHNINYSQI
-2164 DDETVKNNTS
+2164 DDETIKNNTS
-2174 MYPPSMFYMTGFAD
+2174 IYPPSMFYMAGFAD

-2194 SFTLHSIS
+2194 SFVLQSPV
-2202 STSEAEN
+2202 SEIEN
-2209 EIAYALD
+2209 EIAYSLD
-2216 FSRGVFS
+2216 FSRGAFS

-2281 AAYNVFRYPD
+2281 VAYNVFRYPH
-2291 YTNDGGVWNSYTRP
+2291 YTNDGGVWNSYTKP
-2305 SYQAIPVSSFFSKW
+2305 SYQAMPVSSFFGKW

-2346 DFDGYSPHRF
+2346 DFDGYSSHRF

-2390 SADYF
+2390 SAGYF
-2395 YTPSNYGNSD
+2395 YTPSNYGSSD

-2413 KPRLDYN
+2413 KPKLDSN
-2420 GYYPYCVGTAVT
+2420 GYYPYCITTGVT

-2446 IYYPSSLISETVGA
+2446 VYYPSSLISETVGA
-2460 IEETGYVPIMSSL
+2460 IEETGYIPIMSSL

-2503 PQGYMSN
+2503 PQGYMNN

-2518 MRCRAYHKTRVANFT
+2518 MRCRAYHKTRVANFP
-2533 DKGMMIPPKWYKN
+2533 DKGMMIHPKWYKN
-2546 HANNNRL
+2546 SANNNRL
-2553 PLYVERFKYL
+2553 PLYVDRFKYL
-2563 EDIKSN
+2563 EDIKTD
-2569 YGLLVSMVMCEPSKN
+2569 YGLLVSMIMCEPSKN
-2584 MMFRMNGKRRVKA
+2584 MMFRMNGKRRIKT

-2608 KGWTGKDLGNA
+2608 KGWTGKDLGAA

-2651 MRNFGH
+2651 MRNLCH

-2663 NYGLIDDTGMTQYQ
+2663 NYGLIDDTGMTQYL

-2738 LTAFEALDIEIPD
+2738 IANNEEKLNISIPEH
-2751 DSQHPSF
+2751 SQHPSF
-2758 LQTSFNCFIK
+2758 LQTSPNCFIK

-2779 IKNMSSSPLYLTIG
+2779 IKNMSSSPLYLTVG

-2800 LNYGQRVLHGRKY
+2800 LNYGQRVMHGRKY

-2863 FSSYVDVIVDSKWVN
+2863 ISSYVDVIVDSKWVD

-2896 GIMIRGIMNGVW
+2896 GIMIRGIMTGIWNNIEGW
-2908 TNCETNAWGGA
+2908 AWGGA
-2919 PAPRPKTAKVFDYAI
+2919 TGKGHPVTSKYFDNPI
-2934 VGNTNGGFVNY
+2934 VDKTNGEYVNY
-2945 GPNKGRNLEYGI
+2945 GPNKGRDLEYAA
-2957 NEIANLHTSG
+2957 NDIANLND
-2967 GIHHRGLYNVPMQ
+2967 INHRGLSNVPMG

-2999 NMGQVGNPSFRA
+2999 NMGQVGNPNFRA

-3023 FLSHTFANHWFGVPS
+3023 FLTHTFANYYFAT
-3038 PNTVSLHQLCDKSIL
+3038 PNKVSLHQLCDKSIL
-3053 SSGSADK
+3053 SSGDSSK

-3068 DDYRFANIIA
+3068 DDYRFANLYG
-3078 QPNTIIYGNQTPVV
+3078 QPNTLQYGAQTPVV
-3092 YCKSQ
+3092 YAKSQ
-3097 RGWMQNYENMLDLS
+3097 RGWIQNHENMLDLS
-3111 WWQGAVSELPTNWN
+3111 WWQGNPSETPTNWN
-3125 SRPLLWVLEGDS
+3125 SRPILWIYEGDS

-3145 VGKRYTV
+3145 EGKIYTAP
-3152 VDFAKMT
+3152 DFAKMS
-3159 YYSGITNP
+3159 YYSSITNP
-3167 TQALQTFEN
+3167 TQALQTLEN
-3176 SVIRFN
+3176 SVIRFS
-3182 KSTYPS
+3182 KASYPT
-3188 TDKLNITN
+3188 TDRLNITN
-3196 MFNDIRLRWFNYDLT
+3196 MFRDIRFRWFNYDLA
-3211 KPAYAPTLNKYK
+3211 KPGYSSTLAKYK
-3223 FNTANYVKDNFD
+3223 FNVANYVRDNFD

-3249 GIKSTT
+3249 GIKS

>member
-1 MTNVDTT
+1 MTNIDTT

-22 KKKHSKK
+22 KKKRSKK
-29 TEYFYDIIAVSQ
+29 TTYFYTICINGSIRDG
-41 TSNKFVVSLVYPFNY
+41 KFRVALVYPFNY
-56 NATPDAEKKPTFK
+56 NATPWTSVKPEFN

-78 TVRNK
+78 VIRNK
-83 FVNMFSLHYNKTL
+83 YVDMFSFHYDKFK
-96 PYIGIPGSDIED
+96 PYVANSNIKD
-108 IKLFPVNEKLNQD
+108 IKLFPVPEKSKKPG
-121 AEPLLYHEYEINSDG
+121 EKLLYHEYDIRTDG
-136 TFKVNGKPVVRISII
+136 RFAANGAYCIKLSIE
-151 SDEIVIPVA
+151 SDEIVMPISLDADAINNMANSYTAPG
-160 LNATEIVNLRNIFIS
+160 TMNLQLPF
-175 SGNINAVIPADEN
+175 DEN
-188 VFANYNDYT
+188 TFGNASVYS
-197 RAKSYVNTLSECIYP
+197 RAKKFETALYNCIASTA
-212 VAMSVGGE
+212 VAVGGE
-220 YPPNLIGLPTEEY
+220 YPMNCIGLPTEEY
-233 RSAFS
+233 RNEFTR
-238 DVFKRGIYHPLDQK
+238 VFERGIFHPLDQK
-252 IAHIKNG
+252 IEHIKNG
-259 IDGIDDDIM
+259 VDGIDEDII
-268 SSINTNDTRY
+268 STINTNDKQN
-278 VPDYK
+278 VVDYK

-299 INKELLESIG
+299 VNKELLESIG
-309 TSNQHP
+309 TPNQHP
-315 IPIQAYLCAGTT
+315 IPIQAYLCSGSSN
-327 VIKDTSYYNINKCST
+327 IESSYYLNILRRSYGIKV
-342 GLYINPLLTPAL
+342 NPLLTPAL
-354 INKGVNINN
+354 INKGVHINN
-363 SILRISVLAPNSDK
+363 SLLRIAVVTGASTDNV
-377 TKVHTV
+377 VHTIM
-383 FNPFQSIIKVFPN
+383 NPYRSICKVYPN
-396 SNNEYKLLSN
+396 SNGEYKLFSN
-406 TETEEMWGFF
+406 MQNEETWGFF
-416 CNFYKI
+416 CNFYSD
-422 WRYRANTGELI
+422 WRYQDTDGVSI
-433 TSPWLDDRDGL
+433 VTSPWLYDTNGL

-450 IPNKV
+450 LPEKL
-455 KSMKCVF
+455 KSMKCIYKVE
-462 RVHQGYVDNKIYG
+462 QWYVDDKLYG

-521 ESYNG
+521 EAYNG

-545 TNLKTI
+545 SNLKTI
-551 KNMVFCCDLYPEPL
+551 KNIVFCCDLYPEPL
-565 KLSDNTWTTNF
+565 RLGDNAWTTNF

-581 LYGFNSL
+581 LYGFNNL

-598 RFKDTGY
+598 RFRDVGY

-611 CQRPQSSK
+611 CQRPEKSK
-619 YEDPT
+619 YENPGE
-624 KINFKQI
+624 IEFKQI

-645 LAEDGETNE
+645 LSEDGDTNE
-654 AALNPFNGA
+654 HALNPFNGH
-663 MRKKQR
+663 MEKKQR
-669 NSWSITPNYKYRDF
+669 SSWNNTPSYKMRDF
-683 FNKMNNETSFNSDK
+683 FNKMTGDK
-697 APTFIFGKQENDIDF
+697 AFNPNKLPTFIFGKQENDADL
-712 KHMGFAFMFLTK
+712 KHMCLGFLFLERK
-724 ESYPNDRLGGMV
+724 PYPNDRLGGIV

-756 SYINCEVPNMNTK
+756 SYINSEVPDMNTK
-769 TIKIDGYLQQFLN
+769 TIKIDGYIQQFYN
-782 HMLIQKFRFDIDCD
+782 HMMIQYFDYGLATDCSKP
-796 FTRDRNTLYL
+796 RDNYQRTYL
-806 RNYINGLINLQW
+806 TGLINPQW

-823 WMYLGKT
+823 WMLVGKSISANNKVDQSLKT
-830 IDDNRLDE
+830 TVLNKYKSAILDM
-838 TTRRY
+838 T
-843 VKNSFKPAIIDM
+843 NI
-855 SNMEGLFANVGA
+855 EGLFANVGA

-873 PMNEINDI
+873 PLTEIGDI
-881 DLFLDFNSKVSI
+881 DLFLNFNSKI
-893 NGNIK
+893 NVNGIVKNV
-898 DIHIYTNRFGLYS
+898 HIYTNRFGLYS
-911 YNEDDVLIKSNKDV
+911 YNEDDVLIKTDKDI
-925 NIKRIFQNETYY
+925 NIKRLFQNETYY
-937 GALTTDNFFQ
+937 GALATDNFFQ
-947 GKSRYLKWFG
+947 AKSRYRNWFNDVDIYDDN
-957 DLNIYRDNELNK
+957 DLNKIF
-969 LYGFEHNL
+969 GFEHAL
-977 AYNMTSFKEYEN
+977 SYSMTTFKRYNTFV
-989 LRGSNYKDRI
+989 GSDYKDRI
-999 ISMGLPRISPYD
+999 ISMGCPRVSPYD
-1011 IPVWSDPNGSADEFL
+1011 IPVWSNPASGNEFM
-1026 FMRYNS
+1026 FTRHNS
-1032 ALGSNNRFKNINA
+1032 MLGSNERFA
-1045 SAHDDNLINWI
+1045 SFTTWAHDDNLLNWI
-1056 VPPMISG
+1056 FPPIVTG
-1063 YKYRYPTLYEYI
+1063 YKYRYPTLYEYL
-1075 NAPSSGDSRYAHRFT
+1075 NAPYTGNSRYAHRQT
-1090 MNTQYPRAH
+1090 MNGQYPRAN
-1099 QGANFLLMKGR
+1099 QGANLLLTKGK
-1110 FIFNDNSSTNADYA
+1110 FIVNEGNSSTNADYA
-1124 FDGMILHFGLNKAIV
+1124 FDGMILHFGLNKALV

-1159 IKHNIDWDFK
+1159 IKHNCDWNFK
-1169 DENVIGYIPTI
+1169 DESVVGYIPTI
-1180 SRPYNT
+1180 SRPFNT

-1193 TNLKHTVPKRIV
+1193 TNLKHIVPKRIV
-1205 PNEEELNECVAIRVN
+1205 PNIEEFNECVALRVN
-1220 EFNSYERYGN
+1220 EFNSYERYPGRFN
-1230 CTNAMIVPRVAST
+1230 SMIVPKVAST

-1248 KLDNIQYKF
+1248 KFDNVQYKF
-1257 KKDIELDE
+1257 KSDNVNLDE

-1272 VYDYTVRLSHAGH
+1272 VVDYMSAIPSKYQDDYDML
-1285 NTRYDILG
+1285 LG
-1293 ISKIRKLFPDD
+1293 ISHVRKLFPDD
-1304 VNVHIKN
+1304 INIHIKN
-1311 FKMPYMDNIDKFKYL
+1311 FKIPYIDNIDKFKL
-1326 YDKEK
+1326 LGSNFNLTKDN
-1331 AYGEFDM
+1331 
-1338 QKERFIF
+1338 FILQ
-1345 NTVPLKYALNGA
+1345 TVPLNYALNGA
-1357 TIDNLEEVK
+1357 TVDNIEELK
-1366 DKWNYI
+1366 QRWNYK
-1372 GAATIFKSSK
+1372 GTATIFKSAK
-1382 LIDGPLGSGVSAV
+1382 LIDGPLGQSVTAT
-1395 LRCPYNV
+1395 LRCPYNI
-1402 DLTTIDFN
+1402 DLSDPKYN
-1410 IRVFVI
+1410 VRVFMI
-1416 DDKDWGREK
+1416 SETDWGREK
-1425 VDETNIMVA
+1425 IIEQNLMVN
-1434 PIEGNNNPAINEY
+1434 PKDTSPVEIGNPDLVEF
-1447 YKILDTTEKNT
+1447 YKVCDTTAKYPEG
-1458 SNIFK
+1458 IK
-1463 VTNFQPPIR
+1463 VTNFQPPLR
-1472 QMMRLEELGS
+1472 FMLNFLETGT
-1482 SYTNIWPAK
+1482 YFKNVWPVGRV
-1491 NTDQDYWSVDDRPG
+1491 DQDYWSVDDRPG
-1505 KYLFPRSSSDSK
+1505 KYIFPRSTSDNATSD
-1517 TAIEYA
+1517 AYA

-1542 KDMLG
+1542 KE
-1547 DTNTGITKYSDRIEI
+1547 IHKSVVSRKFSDRIEFDI
-1562 GFTRR
+1562 TRKE
-1567 TSDFSVLVLSDIP
+1567 TEFSILVLADIP
-1580 LWLEGSD
+1580 LWMEDSD

-1635 TDDHF
+1635 IDDHM
-1640 RYTSALL
+1640 RHTMALM

-1658 RVNPYILEPTTYKG
+1658 RVNSHILEPTTYKG

-1736 KEFLESNQ
+1736 KELLEPNQ

-1750 IDAVMWYN
+1750 MDAVMWYN

-1829 GTRSETDHYILLTTH
+1829 GTRSENGHHILLTTH

-1878 VVRFQSLIINPIV
+1878 VVRFQSLIATPIS
-1891 GPPSWHDNNKVNLNP
+1891 GPPGWYDNNKANLNP

-1911 TGHFDMS
+1911 AGHFDMS
-1918 EDIITYIG
+1918 EDVITYTG

-1936 FNYSNIENVIMLY
+1936 FNYSNIENAIMLY

-1986 PSGADTR
+1986 PTGADTR

-2053 WRTRKTCIRNV
+2053 WRTRKTSIRNV

-2074 FQINNLTRLK
+2074 FQINNLARLK

-2114 TGNNLFASA
+2114 TGNNLFVTA

-2152 VDLIHNISYTPI
+2152 VDLIHSINYTKISDSDIRDNSSY
-2164 DDETVKNNTS
+2164 
-2174 MYPPSMFYMTGFAD
+2174 YPPSMFYMTGFAD

-2202 STSEAEN
+2202 STSEVEN

-2216 FSRGVFS
+2216 FSRGAFS
-2223 NVHDASPLSIP
+2223 NVHDSSPLSIP

-2291 YTNDGGVWNSYTRP
+2291 YTNDGGVWNSYVRP
-2305 SYQAIPVSSFFSKW
+2305 SYQAMPVSSFFGKW

-2329 DNSEAYVF
+2329 DNSEAYIF

-2390 SADYF
+2390 SAGYF

-2413 KPRLDYN
+2413 KPKLDYN
-2420 GYYPYCVGTAVT
+2420 GYYPYIVTSAVT

-2446 IYYPSSLISETVGA
+2446 VYYPSSLISETVGA
-2460 IEETGYVPIMSSL
+2460 IEETGYIPIMSSL
-2473 MKIIML
+2473 MKLNML
-2479 KTHRNEICRTD
+2479 KSHRDEICRTD

-2510 WSVADENT
+2510 WAVADDNT
-2518 MRCRAYHKTRVANFT
+2518 MRCRAYYKTRVANFP
-2533 DKGMMIPPKWYKN
+2533 DKGMMIPPKWYKS
-2546 HANNNRL
+2546 HVNNDRL
-2553 PLYVERFKYL
+2553 PLYVDRFKYL
-2563 EDIKSN
+2563 EDIKSD

-2608 KGWTGKDLGNA
+2608 KGWTGKDLGNV

-2651 MRNFGH
+2651 MRNFAH

-2663 NYGLIDDTGMTQYQ
+2663 NYGLIDDTGMTQYL

-2713 ASEISANYKNYY
+2713 ASELSTNYKNYY

-2738 LTAFEALDIEIPD
+2738 LAAFEALDIEIPD

-2779 IKNMSSSPLYLTIG
+2779 IKNMSSSPLYLTVG
-2793 ETALTHI
+2793 ETALTYI

-2957 NEIANLHTSG
+2957 TEIVNLHSD
-2967 GIHHRGLYNVPMQ
+2967 GINHRGLYNVPMQ

-3053 SSGSADK
+3053 SSGDSSK
-3060 QPEGIIVT
+3060 NPEGIIVT

-3111 WWQGAVSELPTNWN
+3111 WWQGTVSELPTNWN
-3125 SRPLLWVLEGDS
+3125 SRPLLWILEGDS

-3145 VGKRYTV
+3145 AGARYTT
-3152 VDFAKMT
+3152 VDFAKMS
-3159 YYSGITNP
+3159 YYSSITNP

-3176 SVIRFN
+3176 SVIMFS
-3182 KSTYPS
+3182 KSSYPS

-3223 FNTANYVKDNFD
+3223 FNTPNYVKDNFD

>member
-1 MTNVDTT
+1 MANVDTT

-29 TEYFYDIIAVSQ
+29 TEYFYDIVANPQS
-41 TSNKFVVSLVYPFNY
+41 SNKFIVSLVYPFNY

-78 TVRNK
+78 TIRNK
-83 FVNMFSLHYNKTL
+83 FVNMFNLHYDKIV
-96 PYIGIPGSDIED
+96 PYIGIPSSDVED
-108 IKLFPVNEKLNQD
+108 IKLFPVDEKVEQG
-121 AEPLLYHEYEINSDG
+121 AESLLYHEYEVNSDG
-136 TFKVNGKPVVRISII
+136 TFRANGKSIIRISIV
-151 SDEIVIPVA
+151 SDEIVVPVA
-160 LNATEIVNLRNIFIS
+160 LNAVEITNLRNMFILA
-175 SGNINAVIPADEN
+175 GDINAVIPTDES
-188 VFANYNDYT
+188 VFANYSDYT
-197 RAKSYVNTLSECIYP
+197 RAKFYVNTLSECIYP
-212 VAMSVGGE
+212 VAISVGGE

-259 IDGIDDDIM
+259 IDGINDDIM

-278 VPDYK
+278 VVDYK

-299 INKELLESIG
+299 INKELIESIG
-309 TSNQHP
+309 TASQHP
-315 IPIQAYLCAGTT
+315 IPIQAYLCSG
-327 VIKDTSYYNINKCST
+327 VHEPKDNYYYQRNKNSK
-342 GLYINPLLTPAL
+342 GLNINPLITPSL

-363 SILRISVLAPNSDK
+363 SILRISVVAPRSDRN
-377 TKVHTV
+377 KVHIV
-383 FNPFQSIIKVFPN
+383 SNPFQSITKVFPN

-406 TETEEMWGFF
+406 TKSEEIWGFF
-416 CNFYKI
+416 CNFYRN
-422 WRYRANTGELI
+422 WRYRANNGELV
-433 TSPWLDDRDGL
+433 TSPWLDDIDGV

-450 IPNKV
+450 IPSTV

-462 RVHQGYVDNKIYG
+462 RIHQSYVDNKLYG
-475 VRNEHKLLD
+475 VRNEHRLLD
-484 AIPKTVEEIENL
+484 AIPKTVEEVENL

-511 YRNKEEYDEN
+511 YRDKEEYDEN
-521 ESYNG
+521 EAYNG

-534 NDDGVSSKYKN
+534 NDDGVSTKYKN
-545 TNLKTI
+545 SNLKTI

-565 KLSDNTWTTNF
+565 RLSDNTWTTNF

-581 LYGFNSL
+581 LYGFNNL

-624 KINFKQI
+624 KINFKPI

-640 DVINE
+640 DVVNE
-645 LAEDGETNE
+645 LAEDGETDE
-654 AALNPFNGA
+654 AALNPFNGY

-669 NSWSITPNYKYRDF
+669 NSWNITPNYKYRDF
-683 FNKMNNETSFNSDK
+683 FNKMNNEVSFNSDK

-756 SYINCEVPNMNTK
+756 SYINSEIPNMDTK
-769 TIKIDGYLQQFLN
+769 TIKIDGYMQQFLN
-782 HMLIQKFRFDIDCD
+782 HMFMQKFRFDIDFD

-843 VKNSFKPAIIDM
+843 VKNNFKPSVIDM

-911 YNEDDVLIKSNKDV
+911 YNEDDILIKSNKDV

-977 AYNMTSFKEYEN
+977 AYNITSFKEYEN
-989 LRGSNYKDRI
+989 LRGSDYKDRI
-999 ISMGLPRISPYD
+999 ISMGLPRIGPYD
-1011 IPVWSDPNGSADEFL
+1011 NSVWTGWETQSRSDDFL
-1026 FMRYNS
+1026 FTRHNS
-1032 ALGSNNRFKNINA
+1032 AMRANA
-1045 SAHDDNLINWI
+1045 EFASVNVNAHDDNLINWI

-1075 NAPSSGDSRYAHRFT
+1075 NAPSSGNSRYAHRFT

-1139 HKDVKFNSIKGITTK
+1139 HKDIKFSSIKGITTK

-1169 DENVIGYIPTI
+1169 DENVVGYIPTI

-1193 TNLKHTVPKRIV
+1193 TNLKHTVPKKIV
-1205 PNEEELNECVAIRVN
+1205 PNEDEFNECVAIRVN

-1230 CTNAMIVPRVAST
+1230 CTNAMIVPKVAST

-1248 KLDNIQYKF
+1248 KLDNVQYKF
-1257 KKDIELDE
+1257 KKDVELDE
-1265 FNYMPHN
+1265 FSYMPHN
-1272 VYDYTVRLSHAGH
+1272 VYDYTVRLSHVGY
-1285 NTRYDILG
+1285 NTRYDIFG
-1293 ISKIRKLFPDD
+1293 ISKVRKLFPDD

-1331 AYGEFDM
+1331 TYGEFDM

-1357 TIDNLEEVK
+1357 TVDNLEEIK

-1382 LIDGPLGSGVSAV
+1382 LIDGPLGSGVNAV

-1434 PIEGNNNPAINEY
+1434 PVEGNNPVVNEY
-1447 YKILDTTEKNT
+1447 FKILDTTEKNT

-1472 QMMRLEELGS
+1472 QMMRLQELGS
-1482 SYTNIWPAK
+1482 SYTNLWPAK
-1491 NTDQDYWSVDDRPG
+1491 TTDQDNWSVDDRPG
-1505 KYLFPRSSSDSK
+1505 KYLFPRSSSDGK
-1517 TAIEYA
+1517 TALEYA
-1523 YNTADENFGGTS
+1523 YNTADENFGGTA

-1542 KDMLG
+1542 KEMLG

-1567 TSDFSVLVLSDIP
+1567 TSDFSILVLSDIP

-1587 YITGEFP
+1587 YITGEFSL
-1594 PYSDYSEKYPEFKTS
+1594 YSDYSEKYPEFKVP

-1635 TDDHF
+1635 IDDHF

-1736 KEFLESNQ
+1736 KEFLEPNQ

-1750 IDAVMWYN
+1750 MDAVMWYN
-1758 NPFMNSSVET
+1758 NPFMNDNVAT

-1814 FNEGYG
+1814 FVESYDR
-1820 TYKDSIRVY
+1820 YKNSITLY
-1829 GTRSETDHYILLTTH
+1829 GTRSEEGHHIQLATG
-1844 IAPEPNYYEM
+1844 IAPEANFYEM
-1854 RRNYNTWVVADRN
+1854 RRNYNSWTVADRN
-1867 VKPDD
+1867 VKSSD

-1878 VVRFQSLIINPIV
+1878 VVRFQSTVALPTQGNPKT
-1891 GPPSWHDNNKVNLNP
+1891 SHNANSVNLNP
-1906 YISGG
+1906 YITIGPS
-1911 TGHFDMS
+1911 HIDMS
-1918 EDIITYIG
+1918 EDVITYTG
-1926 KAKDLINFGV
+1926 PAYKLIEFGV
-1936 FNYSNIENVIMLY
+1936 FNYENIQNALTLY

-1962 YSDVYVCPSIN
+1962 YSDVYVCPSVN
-1973 WERGI
+1973 WERGL

-1986 PSGADTR
+1986 PEGTDTR

-2053 WRTRKTCIRNV
+2053 WRTRKRCIRTV
-2064 LQNSTSQGDR
+2064 LANDISQGNR
-2074 FQINNLTRLK
+2074 FQINNLAKLK

-2091 DNFEATLNNIFMPEY
+2091 DNLDATLNNIFIPESE
-2106 QHNVYNRL
+2106 HNVYNRL
-2114 TGNNLFASA
+2114 NGSNIFITPKLYGEL
-2123 RSQNVYDGSRPIGIF
+2123 DGSKSYAINPGVI
-2138 PMVTSDQDSDYKSS
+2138 SDQEPDYTSS
-2152 VDLIHNISYTPI
+2152 VEIIHILNKIRIT
-2164 DDETVKNNTS
+2164 DEMIRDNPNY
-2174 MYPPSMFYMTGFAD
+2174 YPRAMFYKTAFGD
-2188 RFNYLP
+2188 RFNYIP
-2194 SFTLHSIS
+2194 TFTRHPNTTDL
-2202 STSEAEN
+2202 EN
-2209 EIAYALD
+2209 EIAYSLD
-2216 FSRGVFS
+2216 FSRGAFS

-2272 PINMHPHQE
+2272 PINMHQHQE
-2281 AAYNVFRYPD
+2281 TGYEVFKYPD
-2291 YTNDGGVWNSYTRP
+2291 VSNDGGQYAKYIRP
-2305 SYQAIPVSSFFSKW
+2305 SYQAMPVSSFFSKW

-2329 DNSEAYVF
+2329 DNSDAYVF

-2385 LRMPG
+2385 LRIYG
-2390 SADYF
+2390 SAGYF

-2405 YSYYNKIV
+2405 YNYYNKII
-2413 KPRLDYN
+2413 KPKLDYN
-2420 GYYPYCVGTAVT
+2420 GYYPYCITTAVT

-2460 IEETGYVPIMSSL
+2460 IDETGYIPIMSSL

-2510 WSVADENT
+2510 WAVADENT
-2518 MRCRAYHKTRVANFT
+2518 MRCRAYYKTRVANFP
-2533 DKGMMIPPKWYKN
+2533 DKGMMIPAKWYKN

-2553 PLYVERFKYL
+2553 PQYVERFKYL
-2563 EDIKSN
+2563 EDIKSD

-2584 MMFRMNGKRRVKA
+2584 MMFRMNGKRRVKT
-2597 RYARTRPLDFG
+2597 RYARTRPVDFG
-2608 KGWTGKDLGNA
+2608 KGWTGRDLGDVNE
-2619 NQPYDILYQRA
+2619 PYDIIYQRA

-2651 MRNFGH
+2651 MRNLAH
-2657 WACYGF
+2657 WQSYGF
-2663 NYGLIDDTGMTQYQ
+2663 NYGLLDDTGMTQYL
-2677 DIGRELFIES
+2677 DITRELFIES
-2687 ETANA
+2687 ETGFSKNK
-2692 RNNMLIGCH
+2692 MLIGGH

-2706 VKIINAS
+2706 VKIINGS
-2713 ASEISANYKNYY
+2713 ASEISSDYETYY
-2725 DEENIS
+2725 DKETLN
-2731 PDDTQKY
+2731 PDDKI
-2738 LTAFEALDIEIPD
+2738 LIPIED
-2751 DSQHPSF
+2751 NSQHPSF

-2779 IKNMSSSPLYLTIG
+2779 IKNMSTSPLYLTVG
-2793 ETALTHI
+2793 ETSLTHI
-2800 LNYGQRVLHGRKY
+2800 LNYGSRVLHGRKF
-2813 GKDANNWIWIMGEQQ
+2813 GKDYNNWTWIMGEEQ
-2828 KIMNVSTNM
+2828 KIHSTSTNM
-2837 RTAIFPTYKRERF
+2837 RTCIFPTYKRDRF
-2850 VWNSSF
+2850 VGNSSHVA
-2856 NQDPVSQ
+2856 DLVSE
-2863 FSSYVDVIVDSKWVN
+2863 FSSYVDVIVDQKWVN

-2883 RKDIPKEDQTPYQ
+2883 RRDIPKDQQTPYLGIKIQ
-2896 GIMIRGIMNGVW
+2896 GAMMGIW
-2908 TNCETNAWGGA
+2908 TNPETNAWGGA
-2919 PAPRPKTAKVFDYAI
+2919 LAPRPKTAKFFDYSI
-2934 VGNTNGGFVNY
+2934 MGNTQPGHVNY
-2945 GPNKGRNLEYGI
+2945 TPGAGKAFVYGVDDAATLS
-2957 NEIANLHTSG
+2957 N
-2967 GIHHRGLYNVPMQ
+2967 IHKRRLYTTQGTYFYKPKEEM
-2980 WFGKNKD
+2980 
-2987 EISLP
+2987 SLP
-2992 NDYYLGS
+2992 NDYYLRS
-2999 NMGQVGNPSFRA
+2999 NMGLVGESDVRL
-3011 SGNPYH
+3011 SGNPNH
-3017 NSELKV
+3017 HPDLKV
-3023 FLSHTFANHWFGVPS
+3023 FLTHTFAEYWFATDR
-3038 PNTVSLHQLCDKSIL
+3038 TVSLHTLCDKSIL
-3053 SSGSADK
+3053 SSGSSDK
-3060 QPEGIIVT
+3060 IPAGIIVT

-3078 QPNTIIYGNQTPVV
+3078 QPNTIRYGNQTPVV

-3097 RGWMQNYENMLDLS
+3097 RGWMQNYENALDLS
-3111 WWQGAVSELPTNWN
+3111 WWQGNVSETYTNWN
-3125 SRPLLWVLEGDS
+3125 SRPLLWILEGDS

-3145 VGKRYTV
+3145 AGARYTT
-3152 VDFAKMT
+3152 VDFAKMS
-3159 YYSGITNP
+3159 YYSSITNP
-3167 TQALQTFEN
+3167 NQALQTFEN
-3176 SVIRFN
+3176 SVIRFG
-3182 KSTYPS
+3182 KSSYPS

-3196 MFNDIRLRWFNYDLT
+3196 MFKDIRIRWFNYDLA
-3211 KPAYAPTLNKYK
+3211 KPAYAPTLSKYK
-3223 FNTANYVKDNFD
+3223 FNTPNYVKDNFD

-3249 GIKSTT
+3249 GIKSST